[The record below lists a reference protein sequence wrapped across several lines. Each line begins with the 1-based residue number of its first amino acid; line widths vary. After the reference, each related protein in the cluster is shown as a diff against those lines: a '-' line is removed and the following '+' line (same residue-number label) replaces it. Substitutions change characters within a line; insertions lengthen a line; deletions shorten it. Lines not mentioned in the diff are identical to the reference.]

1 MAVDHKG
8 HGGGLTAAAEFRTDG
23 QGAAVMATGGVREGV
38 RSHRGCSTS
47 WVQTPTLKADVRPWS
62 KACWRCPGDLRCR
75 VTPRRCQER
84 RTARTLPR
92 PTGRQTTAAPTGPT
106 RSLCS
111 GCPPAA
117 SSSTDETGTAE
128 VQGMPWLSEPVALR
142 GHGSAQP
149 GRSTGR
155 GRAGVGAGRGADIV
169 EGRLLAAPAGV
180 PSCDGVGCAAAGGA
194 HGRGSGSG
202 AAETRR
208 DRAGVDEGR
217 RAGQYL
223 A

>member
-149 GRSTGR
+149 RRSTGR
-155 GRAGVGAGRGADIV
+155 GRAGSAPGAAPTSSKPAAGRA
-169 EGRLLAAPAGV
+169 GRV
-180 PSCDGVGCAAAGGA
+180 PSYGRSWRRRMRCSRTKVGFGRRGDAAGPG
-194 HGRGSGSG
+194 
-202 AAETRR
+202 
-208 DRAGVDEGR
+208 EG
-217 RAGQYL
+217 
-223 A
+223 